1 MKKKKV
7 NTRRFTIKLLLCMVY
22 MMIITILLVGSYKLF
37 LQKKVIV
44 PWKEVKSTE
53 EYSYIE
59 ISKMSEKFA
68 YYENENIGLHF
79 VIEEEETGEWHTYV
93 IAINEDTYKEYKDI
107 IDYSYERTDKVPDKK
122 QVFGYPTIMNSDLK
136 EMILHN
142 INNFLPA
149 ENEVEITIDNMDSY
163 LTNSYLD
170 TTKKHKEYFD
180 ILLFIT
186 LLLLFIM
193 IALLIF
199 TIFDRDR
206 IVDNLDDKARKVK
219 TKKKSKK
226 NRR

>member
-1 MKKKKV
+1 MKKKTI

-22 MMIITILLVGSYKLF
+22 MIIITILLVGSYTLF

-44 PWKEVKSTE
+44 PWNEVKSTE

-79 VIEEEETGEWHTYV
+79 VIEEEETGQWHTYV

-107 IDYSYERTDKVPDKK
+107 IDYSYGRTDKIPDKK
-122 QVFGYPTIMNSDLK
+122 QVFGYPTIMNSELK

-149 ENEVEITIDNMDSY
+149 ENEVEITMDNMESY

-180 ILLFIT
+180 VLLFIT

-199 TIFDRDR
+199 TIFDRDK

-219 TKKKSKK
+219 VKKKQKK
-226 NRR
+226 NRS

>member
-1 MKKKKV
+1 MKKKKI

-22 MMIITILLVGSYKLF
+22 MIIITILLVGSYTLF

-44 PWKEVKSTE
+44 PWNEVKSTE

-79 VIEEEETGEWHTYV
+79 VIEEEETGQWHTYV

-107 IDYSYERTDKVPDKK
+107 IDYSYERTDKIPDKK
-122 QVFGYPTIMNSDLK
+122 QVFGYPTIMNSELK

-149 ENEVEITIDNMDSY
+149 ENEVEITMDNMESY

-180 ILLFIT
+180 VLLFIT

-199 TIFDRDR
+199 TIFDRDK

-219 TKKKSKK
+219 VKKKQKK
-226 NRR
+226 NRS

>member
-22 MMIITILLVGSYKLF
+22 MMIINILLVGSYKLF

-149 ENEVEITIDNMDSY
+149 ENEVEITLDNIDSY

-180 ILLFIT
+180 TLLFLT

-193 IALLIF
+193 VALLIF

>member
-1 MKKKKV
+1 MKKKKI

-22 MMIITILLVGSYKLF
+22 MIIITILLVGSYTLF

-44 PWKEVKSTE
+44 PWNEVKSTE

-79 VIEEEETGEWHTYV
+79 VIEEEETGQWHTYV
-93 IAINEDTYKEYKDI
+93 IAINEDTYKDYKDI
-107 IDYSYERTDKVPDKK
+107 IDYSYERTDKMPDKK
-122 QVFGYPTIMNSDLK
+122 QVFGYPTIMNSELK

-149 ENEVEITIDNMDSY
+149 ENEVEITMDNMESY

-180 ILLFIT
+180 VLLFIT

-199 TIFDRDR
+199 TIFDRDK

-219 TKKKSKK
+219 VKKKQKK
-226 NRR
+226 NRS